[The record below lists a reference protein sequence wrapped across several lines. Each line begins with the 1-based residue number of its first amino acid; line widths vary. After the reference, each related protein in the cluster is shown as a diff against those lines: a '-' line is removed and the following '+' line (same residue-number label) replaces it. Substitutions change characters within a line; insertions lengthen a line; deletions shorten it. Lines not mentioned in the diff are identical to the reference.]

1 MAKSQFTDE
10 DDLLLAAL
18 GVEVEVKKASTRTA
32 KEERIIAGFEEI
44 QRFFEENNR
53 PPLHGE
59 DRDIFERIYATRLD
73 SIRVNQEAITLVQ
86 ELDHQGLIVANNQVT
101 EPNAVYETD
110 DELLA
115 ALGVMPP
122 KEGDVTL
129 LKHVKTRAEVRAAEE
144 IATRTLCEDFET
156 FEPMFELIQKELK
169 AGLRDSLLI
178 PKNVQKLPE
187 VKQGDWF
194 ILFGQK
200 AYIASFSKEKKFG
213 YDNNDYRLRV
223 IYDNKTESD
232 LLLRSLQKALERD
245 EGSRRIIDHGAGPLF
260 SNAQEDGDL
269 ESGTIYVLQSL
280 SEFPY
285 IKDNR
290 QVIHKIGVTSGKV
303 ERRISSAKEDPTF
316 LMAEVEIVA
325 EYQLFNINRTKLE
338 ALLHRFFEDAKLSV
352 TITDRFGKPIIPREW
367 FLVPLSV
374 IDEVVEKLKDGSLTD
389 YRYDTKSAK
398 VVKI

>member
-1 MAKSQFTDE
+1 MAKSKFTDE
-10 DDLLLAAL
+10 DDLLLAEL
-18 GVEVEVKKASTRTA
+18 GVEIEVKKAPKRTA

-44 QRFFEENNR
+44 QRFFEENSR

-73 SIRVNQEAITLVQ
+73 SIRANKEAVTLIQ
-86 ELDHQGLIVANNQVT
+86 DMDHQGLLVADNQVT
-101 EPNAVYETD
+101 ETQATYDTD
-110 DELLA
+110 DELLE
-115 ALGVMPP
+115 ALGVNTPQ
-122 KEGDVTL
+122 EGDVNF

-144 IATRTLCEDFET
+144 IATRTFCEDFET
-156 FEPMFELIQKELK
+156 FAPMFELIQKELK
-169 AGLRDSLLI
+169 SGIRDSLLI

-200 AYIASFSKEKKFG
+200 TYIANFSKEKKFG

-260 SNAQEDGDL
+260 SNTQEDGDF
-269 ESGTIYVLQSL
+269 ESGIIYVLQSR

-285 IKDNR
+285 IKDNH
-290 QVIHKIGVTSGKV
+290 QVIHKIGVTNDSV
-303 ERRISSAKEDPTF
+303 ERRISSAKDDPTF

-325 EYQLFNINRTKLE
+325 QYQLFNINRTKLE

-352 TITDRFGKPIIPREW
+352 TIIDRFGKPIVPREW

-374 IDEVVEKLKDGSLTD
+374 IDEVVEKLKDGCLSD

-398 VVKI
+398 VVEI